1 MFTHFTHMQMVKA
14 VDCFLFSILVLGYF
28 TDRRGKLWRRKHSH
42 LYMIELTQPTSEE
55 NTSFATK
62 NLLKFLPS
70 HNCLSPVDMVAGA
83 EHHFMSRKW
92 STELYQLVYYYLRHY
107 NPSRNTENFLL
118 EKFKDQKIPRL
129 IGSNKHFLQCIFQ

>member
-1 MFTHFTHMQMVKA
+1 MQMVKA

-42 LYMIELTQPTSEE
+42 LYMIELTQPTSEA
-55 NTSFATK
+55 NASFATK

-83 EHHFMSRKW
+83 ECHLRSKKW
-92 STELYQLVYYYLRHY
+92 SNELYQLVYYYLRNY
-107 NPSRNTENFLL
+107 DPSKDTQNFLL
-118 EKFKDQKIPRL
+118 EKFKDQKIPRI
-129 IGSNKHFLQCIFQ
+129 IGSNKDFLKCIFR